1 MADFE
6 LMRKRAAEL
15 KEQLA
20 YHIKRYYDEDAPEIS
35 DYEYDMLMRE
45 LKGIE
50 AEFPQLITA
59 DSPTQRVGGTAS
71 EKFAPVV
78 HTVRMESL
86 LDAFSADE
94 LVAFES
100 RVKQSAGEVNYVV
113 EPKIDGLSVSLE
125 YENGKLVRGSTRGD
139 GDVGE
144 DVTHNILTIKSIPL
158 ELNEKL
164 PLLEVRGEVYMP
176 HSSFDELVL
185 RQDEAGEKP
194 FKNPRNAAAGSLRQ
208 KDSTVTATRGL
219 DMFVFNIQRIEGK
232 TLNSHKESLDYL
244 TSLGFKTVPGYEIH
258 SDFESVMAHVDRIGE
273 MRGTLPFDIDGAVIK
288 VDDFSKR
295 ETMGSTAKFPRW
307 AVAFKYPPEEKST
320 VLREI
325 EITVGRTG
333 VLTPT
338 AVFDPIQLAGT
349 TVSRATLH
357 NQDFINEKQIAIG
370 DTIVVRKA
378 GDIIPEVLSV
388 VNHCGEPTF
397 TLPSV
402 CPSCGAE
409 VMREDGEAAVR
420 CNNSDCPAQ
429 LKRRL
434 IHFCSRDAMDIESL
448 GEANID
454 LFVDNGL
461 VSSVED
467 IYRLKAEDIIGL
479 EHFAKKSADNLIKA
493 VADSKQN
500 DLYKLIFGLGIRH
513 IGQKSAK
520 LLSEHFIT
528 MDALQQASVEEISK
542 IEGFGGIM
550 AESVA
555 AYFAMPQTAELV
567 TKLTELGLNMK
578 SLREIESDKFAGKIF
593 VLTGTLPTYTRNEAA
608 EIIEKFGGKVSSSV
622 SKKTDYV
629 LAGEEAGS
637 KLKKANDLGV
647 TVINEEQFNQMLSK

>member
-1 MADFE
+1 MAEFE
-6 LMRKRAAEL
+6 IKRERAARL
-15 KEQLA
+15 REQLH
-20 YHIKRYYDEDAPEIS
+20 YHIKRYYDEDSPEIS

-50 AEFPQLITA
+50 EEFPQLVTV

-71 EKFAPVV
+71 KLFAPVV
-78 HTVRMESL
+78 HNVRMESL
-86 LDAFSADE
+86 LDAFSEEE
-94 LVAFES
+94 LDAFNS
-100 RVKQSAGEVNYVV
+100 RVEQAAGQAEYVV

-125 YENGKLVRGSTRGD
+125 YVDGKLVRGSTRGD

-144 DVTHNILTIKSIPL
+144 DVTHNILTISSVPETL
-158 ELNEKL
+158 SEKL
-164 PLLEVRGEVYMP
+164 PFIEVRGEVYMP
-176 HSSFDELVL
+176 HSSFNELIL

-208 KDSTVTATRGL
+208 KDSAVTATRGL
-219 DMFVFNIQRIEGK
+219 DMFIFNIQQLEGK
-232 TLNSHKESLDYL
+232 TLSSHKQSLDFL
-244 TSLGFKTVPGYEIH
+244 AALGFKTVPDYKRFSSFNDAKEQ
-258 SDFESVMAHVDRIGE
+258 VRKIGE
-273 MRGTLPFDIDGAVIK
+273 LRGTLPFDIDGAVIK

-295 ETMGSTAKFPRW
+295 ELMGSTAKFPRW
-307 AVAFKYPPEEKST
+307 AIAFKYPPEEKET

-325 EITVGRTG
+325 EINVGRTG

-338 AVFDPIQLAGT
+338 AVFDPVQLAGT

-388 VNHCGEPTF
+388 TAKGGNAVFE
-397 TLPSV
+397 LPSA
-402 CPSCGAE
+402 CPVCGAPA
-409 VMREDGEAAVR
+409 VRDGEEAAVR

-448 GEANID
+448 GEAVVET
-454 LFVDNGL
+454 LVDEGL
-461 VSSVED
+461 ISGVED
-467 IYRLKAEDIIGL
+467 IYNLKAEDLMSL
-479 EHFAKKSADNLIKA
+479 EHFARKSAENLVKA

-513 IGQKSAK
+513 IGRKSAK

-528 MDALQQASVEEISK
+528 MDALQAASVEEIAQ
-542 IEGFGGIM
+542 IEGFGDIM
-550 AESVA
+550 AESVRQ
-555 AYFAMPQTAELV
+555 YFAMPQTLELIE
-567 TKLTELGLNMK
+567 KLKELGLNMK
-578 SLREIESDKFAGKIF
+578 SLKEIQNDKFAGKTF

-608 EIIEKFGGKVSSSV
+608 AIIESLGGKVSSSV
-622 SKKTDYV
+622 SKKTSYV
-629 LAGEEAGS
+629 LAGEDAGS

-647 TVINEEQFNQMLSK
+647 EVIDEEAFNRMVEE

>member
-6 LMRKRAAEL
+6 LMRVKATEL
-15 KEQLA
+15 RDQLN
-20 YHIKRYYDEDAPEIS
+20 YHIKRYYDEDSPEIT
-35 DYEYDMLMRE
+35 DYEYDMMMRE
-45 LKGIE
+45 LKEIE
-50 AEFPQLITA
+50 AEFPQLITS

-71 EKFAPVV
+71 EKFAPVI

-86 LDAFSADE
+86 LDAFSIEE
-94 LVAFES
+94 LDAFDQ
-100 RVKQSAGEVNYVV
+100 RVKQAVGDVRYVV

-125 YENGKLVRGSTRGD
+125 YENGRLVRGSTRGD

-144 DVTHNILTIKSIPL
+144 DVTHNILTIKSIPI
-158 ELNEKL
+158 ELKQKL

-176 HSSFDELVL
+176 HSSFEELVL

-208 KDSTVTATRGL
+208 KDSAVTATRGL

-232 TLNSHKESLDYL
+232 ELSSHKESLDYL
-244 TSLGFKTVPGYEIH
+244 TSLGFKTVPDYEYFDSFDDVKKRI
-258 SDFESVMAHVDRIGE
+258 ESIGE
-273 MRGTLPFDIDGAVIK
+273 KRGTLSFDIDGAVIK

-295 ETMGSTAKFPRW
+295 EAMGSTAKFPRW
-307 AVAFKYPPEEKST
+307 AVAFKYPPEEKPT
-320 VLREI
+320 VLRDI
-325 EITVGRTG
+325 EVAVGRTG

-357 NQDFINEKQIAIG
+357 NQDFINEKQIALG
-370 DTIVVRKA
+370 DIIIVRKA

-388 VNHCGEPTF
+388 AEHCGKNVF
-397 TLPSV
+397 TLPEV
-402 CPSCGAE
+402 CPSCGAA
-409 VMREDGEAAVR
+409 VVRENGEAAVR

-448 GEANID
+448 GEAVVE
-454 LFVDNGL
+454 LLVDKGL

-467 IYRLKAEDIIGL
+467 IYTLTSDDLVGL
-479 EHFAKKSADNLIKA
+479 EHFAKKSADNLVKA
-493 VADSKQN
+493 VADSKKN

-520 LLSEHFIT
+520 LLSDRFIT
-528 MDALQQASVEEISK
+528 MQSLQQADVEEISK

-550 AESVA
+550 AQSVA
-555 AYFAMPQTAELV
+555 QYFAMPQTAELIE
-567 TKLTELGLNMK
+567 KLTQLGLNMK

-593 VLTGTLPTYTRNEAA
+593 VLTGTLPTYTRNQAA

-622 SKKTDYV
+622 SKKTDFV
-629 LAGEEAGS
+629 LAGEDAGS

-647 TVINEEQFNQMLSK
+647 TVISEEQFNEMISE

>member
-6 LMRKRAAEL
+6 IMRDRATEL
-15 KEQLA
+15 RDQLN
-20 YHIKRYYDEDAPEIS
+20 YHIKRYYDEDSPEIT

-45 LKGIE
+45 LKAIE
-50 AEFPQLITA
+50 EKYPQLITV

-86 LDAFSADE
+86 LDAFSTDE
-94 LVAFES
+94 LDAFDQ
-100 RVKQSAGEVNYVV
+100 RVKQAAGEAAYVV

-125 YENGKLVRGSTRGD
+125 YENGRLVRGSTRGD

-144 DVTHNILTIKSIPL
+144 DVTHNILTISSIPL

-176 HSSFDELVL
+176 HSSFEELVL

-208 KDSTVTATRGL
+208 KDSAVTATRGL

-232 TLNSHKESLDYL
+232 VLSSHKESLDYL
-244 TSLGFKTVPGYEIH
+244 TYLGFKTVPDYER
-258 SDFESVMAHVDRIGE
+258 FESFDDVKKRIAAIGE
-273 MRGTLPFDIDGAVIK
+273 KRGTLSFDIDGAVIK

-295 ETMGSTAKFPRW
+295 EAMGSTAKFPRW
-307 AVAFKYPPEEKST
+307 AVAFKYPPEEKPT
-320 VLREI
+320 VLRDI
-325 EITVGRTG
+325 EVAVGRTG

-357 NQDFINEKQIAIG
+357 NQDFINEKQIALG
-370 DTIVVRKA
+370 DTIIVRKA

-388 VNHCGEPTF
+388 AEHCGESVF
-397 TLPSV
+397 TLPEV
-402 CPSCGAE
+402 CPSCGAA
-409 VMREDGEAAVR
+409 VTRENGEAAVR

-448 GEANID
+448 GEAVVE
-454 LFVDNGL
+454 LLVDKGL

-467 IYRLKAEDIIGL
+467 IYTLTSDDLVGL
-479 EHFAKKSADNLIKA
+479 EHFAKKSADNLVKA
-493 VADSKQN
+493 VADSKKN

-520 LLSEHFIT
+520 LLSDHFIT
-528 MDALQQASVEEISK
+528 MQALQQADIDEISK

-550 AESVA
+550 AQSVA
-555 AYFAMPQTAELV
+555 QYFAMPQTAELIE
-567 TKLTELGLNMK
+567 KLTQLGLNMK

-593 VLTGTLPTYTRNEAA
+593 VLTGTLPTYTRNQAA

-622 SKKTDYV
+622 SKKTDFV
-629 LAGEEAGS
+629 LAGEDAGS

-647 TVINEEQFNQMLSK
+647 TVISEEQFNRMISE